1 MKISLIQSA
10 PKLNRT
16 NLTEV
21 LAIIEAHSDA
31 DVMVFPELA
40 LSGYML
46 QDKLF
51 EDAWRV
57 EELETLAQASQKCD
71 IVIGAALWNNGHVF
85 NSALYFSKGQLIH
98 IHHKNHLPTYGMF
111 EEGRYFAAG
120 DGIHSFQTPY
130 GNAVMVICE
139 DVWRAETIA
148 AIAASEAEI
157 VYVLA
162 ASPARDFG
170 ENGIGIESQWNALL
184 TSTALLSHNYVVFVN
199 RVGFEDGLG
208 FWGGSR
214 VISPMG
220 AIEQILPLFE
230 RVEVSVELNNS
241 LQKVGRYIA
250 KNF

>member
-21 LAIIEAHSDA
+21 LAIVESHSDA
-31 DVMVFPELA
+31 DIVIFPELA

-57 EELETLAQASQKCD
+57 EELEVLANASQKCD
-71 IVIGAALWNNGHVF
+71 IVVGAALWDEGRVY
-85 NSALYFSKGQLIH
+85 NSALYFSKGKLIH

-120 DGIHSFQTPY
+120 NTIQAFQTPY

-139 DVWRAETIA
+139 DIWRAESIA

-162 ASPARDFG
+162 ASPARDFS
-170 ENGIGIESQWNALL
+170 ENGISIEAQWNALL

-214 VISPMG
+214 VISPIG
-220 AIEQILPLFE
+220 EIEKVLPLFD
-230 RVEVSVELNNS
+230 RAEVSVALNNS